1 MNNSSEVPKNRS
13 SVISVF
19 DLMFGGDLQNTEKIK
34 ERVLRNIER
43 ERENNNE
50 SKAQKETL
58 K

>member
-1 MNNSSEVPKNRS
+1 MNNSSEVPKDRS

-50 SKAQKETL
+50 SKSQKGNS
-58 K
+58 